1 MQNNISEP
9 SRGISYKF
17 LKTDRFKTTVISMGF
32 YLPIDGGAAANS
44 LALSLMR
51 SGTAALPDPYSFQRK
66 LASLYGATVSS
77 WTAKQ
82 GDAAEYRINI
92 SVNADRYSLENENTV
107 NQAGELF
114 CDMVF
119 GRFLDGTE
127 YPADAVTREKRLL
140 SERIAGKMNDK
151 RIFARSRCE
160 EETCKDEPYG
170 MSPDGTCAEVRA
182 LQTTDV
188 TAALE
193 RLIKTA
199 FLSVIVIGEKEP
211 DGFKERIARLLSK
224 AERKYS
230 PLPHNITAAARDS
243 VNTVEDKMPVEQ
255 GKLVIAL
262 RSADG
267 GNDRETTAMRVMA
280 DIFGGGPYSKLFCNV
295 REKMSLCYYCSARPV
310 RSKGLIFVESG
321 VQNDNMDAA
330 QKAICEQFED
340 MKKGAFSEKDLK
352 CSKLALLDAIRSAES
367 DQQSLLGWYSARA
380 LDVCAMSPKEACA
393 EIEKITADDVIS
405 AAKGFAVDTVYRL
418 TPAAEKEE

>member
-1 MQNNISEP
+1 
-9 SRGISYKF
+9 
-17 LKTDRFKTTVISMGF
+17 
-32 YLPIDGGAAANS
+32 
-44 LALSLMR
+44 
-51 SGTAALPDPYSFQRK
+51 
-66 LASLYGATVSS
+66 
-77 WTAKQ
+77 
-82 GDAAEYRINI
+82 
-92 SVNADRYSLENENTV
+92 
-107 NQAGELF
+107 
-114 CDMVF
+114 
-119 GRFLDGTE
+119 
-127 YPADAVTREKRLL
+127 
-140 SERIAGKMNDK
+140 
-151 RIFARSRCE
+151 
-160 EETCKDEPYG
+160 
-170 MSPDGTCAEVRA
+170 
-182 LQTTDV
+182 
-188 TAALE
+188 
-193 RLIKTA
+193 
-199 FLSVIVIGEKEP
+199 
-211 DGFKERIARLLSK
+211 
-224 AERKYS
+224 
-230 PLPHNITAAARDS
+230 
-243 VNTVEDKMPVEQ
+243 MPVEQ

-380 LDVCAMSPKEACA
+380 LDGCAMSPKEACA